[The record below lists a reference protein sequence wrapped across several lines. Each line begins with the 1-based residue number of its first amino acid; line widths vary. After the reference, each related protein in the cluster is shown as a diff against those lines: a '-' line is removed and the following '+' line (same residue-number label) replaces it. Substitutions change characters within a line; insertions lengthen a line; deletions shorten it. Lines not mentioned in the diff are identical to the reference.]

1 MPVVRNFFLILVA
14 ALGSS
19 ILGALFAAVVA
30 LVSPEFI
37 RTLFSPPVT
46 GSVTRYAAGVGMVW
60 GLFLGTAV
68 MGFSLLI
75 GSLAKVTR
83 ALEARREGSR
93 DERSAG

>member
-1 MPVVRNFFLILVA
+1 MPVLRNFLLILLA

-19 ILGALFAAVVA
+19 ILGALFAALVA
-30 LVSPEFI
+30 FVSPEFV

-46 GSVTRYAAGVGMVW
+46 GSLTRYAAGLGMVW

-75 GSLAKVTR
+75 GSLGKLTR
-83 ALEARREGSR
+83 ALDARRDSSR
-93 DERSAG
+93 DESSAD